1 MSTGEKDLAAS
12 GPGRGDPGAQTACRE
27 ERSARTRGG
36 ISPSRAYEPVVAQGD
51 VPALEAEHLT
61 LSWDGSTLVT
71 DGVDLTV
78 MPGEVCCLVGRSGCG
93 KTTILHALAG
103 LTTPVSGR
111 VLLHGED
118 VTGRPGR
125 VSYMLQKDLL
135 LPSRRIIDNVCL
147 PLVLRGVSRDEARAQ
162 AEPLFE
168 RFGLAGSELK
178 WPSELSGGMRQ
189 RAAFLRTYLMG
200 ADVTLLDEPFSALD
214 ALTRTDMRR
223 WFVDVA
229 RELGLSALVITHD
242 VDEAVSMA
250 SRVYVLAG
258 SPAAG
263 EPSRVAGEVAV
274 ERVDGAGGFELT
286 DEYLAAKRQVMALL
300 G

>member
-1 MSTGEKDLAAS
+1 MSAGEKNLGPEGAARRVDPALGQSSPRKERASAELAADQ
-12 GPGRGDPGAQTACRE
+12 PAA
-27 ERSARTRGG
+27 
-36 ISPSRAYEPVVAQGD
+36 
-51 VPALEAEHLT
+51 PALEAQGLT
-61 LSWDGSTLVT
+61 LSWDGEHVVVRDVSVT
-71 DGVDLTV
+71 VE
-78 MPGEVCCLVGRSGCG
+78 PGEVCCLVGRSGCG

-103 LTTPVSGR
+103 LTTPMSGR

-147 PLVLRGVSRDEARAQ
+147 PLVLSGERREEARAK

-168 RFGLAGSELK
+168 RFGLAGCELK

-214 ALTRTDMRR
+214 ALTRVDVRR

-229 RELGLSALVITHD
+229 SELGLSALVITHD

-258 SPAAG
+258 APSAG
-263 EPSRVAGEVAV
+263 EPSHVAGIVHV
-274 ERVDGAGGFELT
+274 DRVPDAPSFELT
-286 DEYLAAKRQVMALL
+286 DEYLAAKRQIMALL

>member
-1 MSTGEKDLAAS
+1 MAQAGEKN
-12 GPGRGDPGAQTACRE
+12 
-27 ERSARTRGG
+27 
-36 ISPSRAYEPVVAQGD
+36 VA
-51 VPALEAEHLT
+51 PALEARDLT
-61 LSWDGSTLVT
+61 LSWDGEHIVVQ
-71 DGVDLTV
+71 GVSVDV
-78 MPGEVCCLVGRSGCG
+78 APGEVCCLVGRSGCG

-103 LTTPVSGR
+103 LTTPVSGH

-147 PLVLRGVSRDEARAQ
+147 PLVLAGAKKAEARAK
-162 AEPLFE
+162 AAPLFE
-168 RFGLAGSELK
+168 RFGLAGCELK

-214 ALTRTDMRR
+214 ALTRTDVRR
-223 WFVDVA
+223 WFVGVA
-229 RELGLSALVITHD
+229 AELGLSALVITHD

-250 SRVYVLAG
+250 SRIYVLAG
-258 SPAAG
+258 APSAG
-263 EPSRVAGEVAV
+263 EPSHVAGVVEVSRV
-274 ERVDGAGGFELT
+274 ESEHFELT

>member
-1 MSTGEKDLAAS
+1 MAKAGEKNVTAADGARRSAAS
-12 GPGRGDPGAQTACRE
+12 
-27 ERSARTRGG
+27 SADAR
-36 ISPSRAYEPVVAQGD
+36 PSRGEDCPSAGASRPVDGGMG
-51 VPALEAEHLT
+51 VPALEAQALT
-61 LSWDGSTLVT
+61 LSWDGEHVIVRDVDVT
-71 DGVDLTV
+71 VA
-78 MPGEVCCLVGRSGCG
+78 PGEVCCLVGRSGCG

-103 LTTPVSGR
+103 LTTPMAGR

-147 PLVLRGVSRDEARAQ
+147 PLVLAGMRRADAREKA
-162 AEPLFE
+162 APLFE
-168 RFGLAGSELK
+168 RFGLSGSELK

-214 ALTRTDMRR
+214 ALTRVDVRR
-223 WFVDVA
+223 WFVDVVA
-229 RELGLSALVITHD
+229 ELGLSALVITHD

-258 SPAAG
+258 APAAG
-263 EPSRVAGEVAV
+263 EPSHVAGIVTVDRVASEN
-274 ERVDGAGGFELT
+274 FELT
-286 DEYLAAKRQVMALL
+286 DEYLAAKREVMALL

>member
-1 MSTGEKDLAAS
+1 MGAGEKNEPPVAAGAQATPALAAE
-12 GPGRGDPGAQTACRE
+12 G
-27 ERSARTRGG
+27 
-36 ISPSRAYEPVVAQGD
+36 
-51 VPALEAEHLT
+51 LT
-61 LSWDGSTLVT
+61 LSWDGEHVVVRDVDVT
-71 DGVDLTV
+71 VA
-78 MPGEVCCLVGRSGCG
+78 PGEVCCLVGRSGCG

-147 PLVLRGVSRDEARAQ
+147 PLVLAGMKKTDARAK
-162 AEPLFE
+162 AAPLFE
-168 RFGLAGSELK
+168 RFGLAGCERK

-214 ALTRTDMRR
+214 ALTRTDVRR
-223 WFVDVA
+223 WFVGVA
-229 RELGLSALVITHD
+229 AELGLSALVITHD

-250 SRVYVLAG
+250 SRIYVLAG
-258 SPAAG
+258 APAAG
-263 EPSRVAGEVAV
+263 EPSHVAGIVPV
-274 ERVDGAGGFELT
+274 ERVNSEHFELT
-286 DEYLAAKRQVMALL
+286 DEYLAAKREVMALL

>member
-1 MSTGEKDLAAS
+1 MAQAGEKN
-12 GPGRGDPGAQTACRE
+12 
-27 ERSARTRGG
+27 
-36 ISPSRAYEPVVAQGD
+36 VA
-51 VPALEAEHLT
+51 PALEARDLT
-61 LSWDGSTLVT
+61 LSWDGEHIVVQ
-71 DGVDLTV
+71 GVSVDV
-78 MPGEVCCLVGRSGCG
+78 APGEVCCLVGRSGCG

-147 PLVLRGVSRDEARAQ
+147 PLVLAGAKKAEARAK
-162 AEPLFE
+162 AAPLFE
-168 RFGLAGSELK
+168 RFGLAGCELK

-214 ALTRTDMRR
+214 ALTRTDVRR
-223 WFVDVA
+223 WFVGVA
-229 RELGLSALVITHD
+229 AELGLSALVITHD

-250 SRVYVLAG
+250 SRIYVLAG
-258 SPAAG
+258 APSAG
-263 EPSRVAGEVAV
+263 EPSHVAGVVEVSRV
-274 ERVDGAGGFELT
+274 ESEHFELT

>member
-1 MSTGEKDLAAS
+1 MSAAEKNLGAG
-12 GPGRGDPGAQTACRE
+12 GPGAGRAEARPADGADRPGAGASRPG
-27 ERSARTRGG
+27 AGAPAGG
-36 ISPSRAYEPVVAQGD
+36 
-51 VPALEAEHLT
+51 VPALAAEGLT
-61 LSWDGSTLVT
+61 LSWDWEALVT
-71 DGVDLTV
+71 EGIDLTV

-147 PLVLRGVSRDEARAQ
+147 PLVLGGMRRADARAK

-168 RFGLAGSELK
+168 RFGLAGCELK

-214 ALTRTDMRR
+214 ALTRVDVRR
-223 WFVDVA
+223 WFVGVA

-258 SPAAG
+258 APSAG
-263 EPSRVAGEVAV
+263 EPSHVAGEVVVRRA
-274 ERVDGAGGFELT
+274 DDAPGGFELT
-286 DEYLAAKRQVMALL
+286 DEFLAAKREVMSLL

>member
-1 MSTGEKDLAAS
+1 M
-12 GPGRGDPGAQTACRE
+12 
-27 ERSARTRGG
+27 
-36 ISPSRAYEPVVAQGD
+36 
-51 VPALEAEHLT
+51 LT
-61 LSWDGSTLVT
+61 LKNITKDYLAGDMSVRALR
-71 DGVDLTV
+71 GVSISFR
-78 MPGEVCCLVGRSGCG
+78 ESEFVCVLGPSGCG

-103 LTTPVSGR
+103 LTTPLSGR

-147 PLVLRGVSRDEARAQ
+147 PLVLTGMKKAEARAK
-162 AEPLFE
+162 AAPLFE
-168 RFGLAGSELK
+168 RFGLAGCELK

-214 ALTRTDMRR
+214 ALTRTDVRR

-229 RELGLSALVITHD
+229 AELGLSALVITHD

-250 SRVYVLAG
+250 SRIYVLAG
-258 SPAAG
+258 APSSG
-263 EPSRVAGEVAV
+263 EPSHVIGEVAV
-274 ERVDGAGGFELT
+274 TRPAADLSFELT